1 MDTLAEEGIEVDGLA
16 CAEDALVLLGAGQV
30 PDVLVADIDL
40 GPGGPGLGGLD
51 LAAIG
56 RERHPGFAV
65 VLISGTVPN
74 PGPRHALGR
83 RERFL
88 RKPFAPAALAE
99 AIRGAASAAAA
110 IRDDTPRHARKP
122 RGNDAAGR
130 VRSGDRPRAAVRV
143 STSRAAVPGR
153 SAEHRRPRP
162 APRAATREELACP
175 R

>member
-1 MDTLAEEGIEVDGLA
+1 MRLLLIDDEALVRQSLVDTLAEEGIEVDGLA

-40 GPGGPGLGGLD
+40 GPGLSGLE
-51 LAAIG
+51 LAAIA
-56 RERHPGFAV
+56 RERHPAAEI
-65 VLISGTVPN
+65 VLISGTAPD

-110 IRDDTPRHARKP
+110 RT
-122 RGNDAAGR
+122 AA
-130 VRSGDRPRAAVRV
+130 
-143 STSRAAVPGR
+143 
-153 SAEHRRPRP
+153 
-162 APRAATREELACP
+162 
-175 R
+175 